1 MHWLRATRAA
11 NKLLHRL
18 ATLLLLRHR
27 LLLRAKRRLLRHRLL
42 LRAKL
47 RLLRA
52 TLLLRLPLLLRTL
65 ALLLRLRA
73 QASKLYSRGARPKL
87 RLQRASKRTA
97 GRSDGLVR
105 CAAGKQKS
113 HEPRFVAF
121 LFVSARSLNVMPA
134 HKSMRDACNPRGAYA
149 SGNYTTRARQR
160 Y

>member
-1 MHWLRATRAA
+1 MHSLRATRAA

-27 LLLRAKRRLLRHRLL
+27 LLLLRTQVLLLRAPLL

-52 TLLLRLPLLLRTL
+52 TLPLRLPLLLRTL

-105 CAAGKQKS
+105 RAAGKQKS

-121 LFVSARSLNVMPA
+121 LLHPLVR
-134 HKSMRDACNPRGAYA
+134 
-149 SGNYTTRARQR
+149 
-160 Y
+160 